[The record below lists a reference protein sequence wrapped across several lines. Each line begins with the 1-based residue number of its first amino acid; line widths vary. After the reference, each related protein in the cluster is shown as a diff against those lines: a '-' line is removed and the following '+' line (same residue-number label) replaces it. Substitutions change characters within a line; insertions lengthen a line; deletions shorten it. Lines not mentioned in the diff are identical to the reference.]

1 MPSQL
6 AHTIVKKKIDKHPVY
21 IYIYISFL
29 TAQIKTVLF
38 FCFNHCDGIIHVYLL
53 LYHSTEPSTNRTIQV
68 LGLQLPESQKIN
80 REDVRVDI

>member
-1 MPSQL
+1 M
-6 AHTIVKKKIDKHPVY
+6 DKHPVY

-29 TAQIKTVLF
+29 TAQINTVLF
-38 FCFNHCDGIIHVYLL
+38 FCFNHCDGIIHVHLL

-80 REDVRVDI
+80 REDVRADI